1 MKLTRIRFGVA
12 FGCHTSTTTNNNNT
26 IISTASGNATCQ
38 QGLEGAELAK
48 GLSLFAIWSFKW
60 LSGLTILLKL
70 AIYNLEI
77 DESAYES
84 NMFMSTG
91 KTLLYAA
98 VKRGTNKFLYKF

>member
-12 FGCHTSTTTNNNNT
+12 FGCHTSTTTNNNY
-26 IISTASGNATCQ
+26 TASGNATCQ
-38 QGLEGAELAK
+38 QGMEGAELAE
-48 GLSLFAIWSFKW
+48 GLSLFTICSLKW
-60 LSGLTILLKL
+60 LSGLTILSKL
-70 AIYNLEI
+70 AIYNLEL